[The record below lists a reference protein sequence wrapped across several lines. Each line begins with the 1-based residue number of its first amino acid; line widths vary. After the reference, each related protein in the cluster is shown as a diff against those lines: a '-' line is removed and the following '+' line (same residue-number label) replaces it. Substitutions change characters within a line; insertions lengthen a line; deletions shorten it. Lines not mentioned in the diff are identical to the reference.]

1 MHSSEK
7 IILNKITVVEEAARC
22 LLCHEAPCTEACT
35 SGEDPARMIRALRFD
50 NLKGA
55 AARVR
60 ACDCEANETAVAAQ
74 GKCEAACIRTDS
86 PVRIGAIKRYLS
98 ENVKSPEALPEVDLS
113 IEFCGVRCE
122 NPFFLSS
129 SIVASNYEMCAKA
142 LEMGWAGVVFK
153 TIGVLRPKEVSPR
166 FDTIG
171 KEGTPFIGFR
181 NLEQIAEHPLEENLM
196 WMKQLKA
203 DYPNK
208 ILVASIMGQT
218 DEEWTYLAR
227 AVTEIGADI
236 IECNFSCP
244 HMSGENLGSDVGQNP
259 ELVKHYTECVRRGTN
274 LPILAKMTPN
284 LGNMEI
290 PAVAAVE
297 GGADGIAAINTIK
310 SITGIDLSGLA
321 ATPAVDGKSAVSGY
335 SGKAVKPIALRFIH
349 DMAVHKKL
357 AGIPL
362 SGMGGIE
369 TWRDALEFILM
380 GCANIQI
387 TTAVMQYGYRIIDD
401 LIEGFSFFMA
411 ENGYKSVDELV
422 GKALPQMVPAELLNR
437 DTIVYP
443 VLNRDKCVGC
453 GRCYISCYDAGH
465 QAIIWEGDKRKPALS
480 GKKCA
485 GCHLCLHVCP
495 NGAITPGKRINKPIV
510 DKSIAGVL

>member
-7 IILNKITVVEEAARC
+7 IKLNSITVIEEAARC
-22 LLCHEAPCTEACT
+22 LLCHDAPCTAACAA
-35 SGEDPARMIRALRFD
+35 GEDPARMLRALRFD
-50 NLKGA
+50 NIKGA
-55 AARVR
+55 AARVPSLR
-60 ACDCEANETAVAAQ
+60 CVSGEEWDNGWEA
-74 GKCEAACIRTDS
+74 KSEAACIRTDS
-86 PVRIGAIKRYLS
+86 PVKISA
-98 ENVKSPEALPEVDLS
+98 VKSYLAENLGVGGEIPQVDLS
-113 IEFCGVRCE
+113 IEFCGVKCE

-129 SIVASNYEMCAKA
+129 SVVASNYEMCAKA

-153 TIGVLRPKEVSPR
+153 TIGILRPKEVSPR

-196 WMKQLKA
+196 WMKQLKEN
-203 DYPNK
+203 YPEK
-208 ILVASIMGQT
+208 ILIASIMGQT
-218 DEEWTYLAR
+218 DEEWTFLAR
-227 AVTEIGADI
+227 AVTHAGADI

-244 HMSGENLGSDVGQNP
+244 HMSGENLGADVGQNP
-259 ELVKHYTECVRRGTN
+259 ELVKHYTRCVREGTH

-310 SITGIDLSGLA
+310 SITGIDLSSLA
-321 ATPAVDGKSAVSGY
+321 ATPEVGGKSSVSGY

-349 DMAVHKKL
+349 DMAVHKAL
-357 AGIPL
+357 SGIPL

-369 TWRDALEFILM
+369 TWRDALEFILL
-380 GCANIQI
+380 GCSNIQV

-401 LIEGFSFFMA
+401 LIEGLSFFMR
-411 ENGYKSVDELV
+411 ENGYDSVEELV
-422 GKALPQMVPAELLNR
+422 GKALPQMVPADLLDR
-437 DTIVYP
+437 ATVVYP
-443 VLNRDKCVGC
+443 RFDREKCIGC
-453 GRCYISCYDAGH
+453 GRCYLSCYDAGH
-465 QAIIWEGDKRKPALS
+465 QAVMWEEDKRQPVLS
-480 GKKCA
+480 AKKCV

-495 NGAITPGKRINKPIV
+495 NGAITPGKRIKKPV
-510 DKSIAGVL
+510 S